1 VKSSEFARDY
11 KGLKIKYDAMLEENK
26 RRNEEV
32 KRMNDEIMGIYRQN
46 EKEKVVEVRKEDEKG
61 KFASRLREEAVEVKE
76 REIQAGLREEELQ
89 GLGDVNPLLQPI
101 EAENVLMKKRL
112 MLNEKQKN
120 TADNRIAEVNLY
132 LE

>member
-1 VKSSEFARDY
+1 
-11 KGLKIKYDAMLEENK
+11 
-26 RRNEEV
+26 
-32 KRMNDEIMGIYRQN
+32 MNDEIMGIYRQN

>member
-1 VKSSEFARDY
+1 MKSSEFARDY

-46 EKEKVVEVRKEDEKG
+46 EKEKVAEVRKEDEKG
-61 KFASRLREEAVEVKE
+61 KFAGRLREEAVEVKE

-101 EAENVLMKKRL
+101 ETENVLMKKRL